1 MPSGRVRRMR
11 KMALVAARDAANSLP
26 SPAAP
31 VVTPVVTPV
40 AAPVVTPVAAPIKP
54 VATTV
59 APEPAKPKLDQ
70 TPSKVKAHKK
80 TNVKK
85 DN

>member
-1 MPSGRVRRMR
+1 LPSGRVRRMR

-26 SPAAP
+26 SPVAP
-31 VVTPVVTPV
+31 VT
-40 AAPVVTPVAAPIKP
+40 APVTAPTKS
-54 VATTV
+54 VATTIV
-59 APEPAKPKLDQ
+59 PEPVKPKLDQ
-70 TPSKVKAHKK
+70 IPDKVKAHKK

>member
-26 SPAAP
+26 SPVAP
-31 VVTPVVTPV
+31 VT
-40 AAPVVTPVAAPIKP
+40 APTKS
-54 VATTV
+54 VATTIV
-59 APEPAKPKLDQ
+59 PEPVKPKLDQ
-70 TPSKVKAHKK
+70 IPDKVKAYKK

>member
-31 VVTPVVTPV
+31 VVTPV
-40 AAPVVTPVAAPIKP
+40 AAPIKP

-70 TPSKVKAHKK
+70 TPNKVKAYKK